1 MSSCQSIASFCDSF
15 VPFCPSILSFYGSF
29 PSFYLS
35 IFPISQS
42 ISTTTSSSCK
52 FAKFL
57 DLCRPKKFSRKEEKE
72 GEMGP
77 LDRFRIEF
85 GALGVGEHDFQFE
98 IDDKF
103 FEQFEH
109 SPVEH
114 GSIDVLVTVNR
125 DEQNMMLVD
134 FTMEGTVTLP
144 CDRCAED
151 LELEVSGYN
160 ELIVKFGEAHEE
172 DEEVVVLSPKEH
184 ALNVA
189 QYIYEYIALMIPLRN
204 VHPDDEKGNSM
215 CDPEALERLEKLR
228 VHEANEEEEHPVD
241 PRWDILKNI
250 NLN

>member
-1 MSSCQSIASFCDSF
+1 MN
-15 VPFCPSILSFYGSF
+15 
-29 PSFYLS
+29 
-35 IFPISQS
+35 
-42 ISTTTSSSCK
+42 
-52 FAKFL
+52 
-57 DLCRPKKFSRKEEKE
+57 
-72 GEMGP
+72 P

-85 GALGVGEHDFQFE
+85 GHLGTGEHEFEFE

-114 GSIDVLVTVNR
+114 GAIDVLVTVNK

-160 ELIVKFGEAHEE
+160 ELIVKFGENHEE
-172 DEEVVVLSPKEH
+172 ESEDVVVLSAKEH
-184 ALNVA
+184 SLNVA

-204 VHPDDEKGNSM
+204 VHPDDEQGTST

-228 VHEANEEEEHPVD
+228 VHEASEKEEEEHPVD
-241 PRWDILKNI
+241 PRWEILKNI